1 MIRTSHRSPKT
12 ACIGLSQDFLANL
25 AENPSNRDL
34 NEFNKT
40 SLITLRE

>member
-12 ACIGLSQDFLANL
+12 ACIGLAQDFSANL
-25 AENPSNRDL
+25 AKIPSNRDL

-40 SLITLRE
+40 SLLT